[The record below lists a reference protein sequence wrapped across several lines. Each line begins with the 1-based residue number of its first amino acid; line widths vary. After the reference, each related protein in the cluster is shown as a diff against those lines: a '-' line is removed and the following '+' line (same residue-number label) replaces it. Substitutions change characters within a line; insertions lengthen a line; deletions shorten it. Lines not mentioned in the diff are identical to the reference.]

1 MHQDKR
7 IRLLFLY
14 SKVTVEDFLKV
25 IETMG
30 LGEAGD
36 TAVRSIFAQLDTNR
50 NGIKA
55 FIFIFKFK
63 MKLLKLE
70 KKCNDKFCL
79 IQQRQARL

>member
-1 MHQDKR
+1 MHQNKR
-7 IRLLFLY
+7 IILLFLY

-55 FIFIFKFK
+55 FIFLNLNEAFKIG
-63 MKLLKLE
+63 
-70 KKCNDKFCL
+70 KK
-79 IQQRQARL
+79 